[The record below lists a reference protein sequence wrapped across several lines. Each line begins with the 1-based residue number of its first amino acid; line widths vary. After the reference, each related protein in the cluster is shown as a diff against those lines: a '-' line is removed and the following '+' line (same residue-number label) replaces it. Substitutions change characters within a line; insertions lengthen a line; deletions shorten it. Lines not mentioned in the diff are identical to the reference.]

1 MTDRTGGE
9 PPVTGAKGPDELRR
23 QIERTRSELGDTVEE
38 LAGKMDVKGRARARA
53 ADLRDKAGAMTVQLR
68 SSAAQAGHTVHDKA
82 TQAGHTVQDKAT
94 QAGHK
99 VQDRAAKTG
108 HRVQDRTQRA
118 GEITQAGHKVQDRAA
133 KTGHRVQDRTQ
144 RAGEITQSKA
154 SRTSAELERRA
165 QHGVPRLVRPL
176 VMAAIRHPRPT
187 LIVGA
192 ALATVVVVSW
202 RYPKK

>member
-1 MTDRTGGE
+1 MTDRTSGE
-9 PPVTGAKGPDELRR
+9 PPATGAKGPDELRR

-68 SSAAQAGHTVHDKA
+68 SSAAQAGHTVHDR
-82 TQAGHTVQDKAT
+82 AT

-99 VQDRAAKTG
+99 VQDKAVKS
-108 HRVQDRTQRA
+108 
-118 GEITQAGHKVQDRAA
+118 GHKVQDRTLQA
-133 KTGHRVQDRTQ
+133 GHVTQ
-144 RAGEITQSKA
+144 GKA
-154 SRTSAELERRA
+154 SQTSAALERRA
-165 QHGVPRLVRPL
+165 EHSVPGPARPL
-176 VMAAIRHPRPT
+176 VLAAVRHPRPT

-192 ALATVVVVSW
+192 AVAAVVVVSW

>member
-1 MTDRTGGE
+1 MTDRTSSE
-9 PPVTGAKGPDELRR
+9 PSATGAKGPDELRR

-68 SSAAQAGHTVHDKA
+68 STAAQAGHTVHDR
-82 TQAGHTVQDKAT
+82 AT

-99 VQDRAAKTG
+99 VHDTAARTG
-108 HRVQDRTQRA
+108 HRVQDRTLRA
-118 GEITQAGHKVQDRAA
+118 GHATQGGAA
-133 KTGHRVQDRTQ
+133 ETGH
-144 RAGEITQSKA
+144 A
-154 SRTSAELERRA
+154 LERKAERN
-165 QHGVPRLVRPL
+165 VPMPARPL
-176 VMAAIRHPRPT
+176 VMAAVRHPRPV

-192 ALATVVVVSW
+192 AVAAVVVISW

>member
-1 MTDRTGGE
+1 MTDRTTGDQAS
-9 PPVTGAKGPDELRR
+9 TGAKGPDELRR

-53 ADLRDKAGAMTVQLR
+53 ADLRDKAGALTVQLR

-82 TQAGHTVQDKAT
+82 TQAGHKVQDRAV

-99 VQDRAAKTG
+99 VQDRAVEAG
-108 HRVQDRTQRA
+108 HKAQDRTLRA
-118 GEITQAGHKVQDRAA
+118 GEATQDGAA
-133 KTGHRVQDRTQ
+133 RTGR
-144 RAGEITQSKA
+144 
-154 SRTSAELERRA
+154 ELERRA
-165 QHGVPRLVRPL
+165 QHSVPAPVRPVVL
-176 VMAAIRHPRPT
+176 AAIRHPRPV

-192 ALATVVVVSW
+192 AVIAVAVVSW